1 MYAPVRTDEKNE
13 HNQFLL
19 IVQTRNKK
27 SCKRITLYLFHY
39 LSLANGTL

>member
-1 MYAPVRTDEKNE
+1 MYAAVRTDEKNE

-27 SCKRITLYLFHY
+27 SCKHITLYLFHY